1 MAVLTVDSLTG
12 CSSIPSFMGGSADT
26 PANPTISNFWQ
37 TSAPTS
43 WTKVTTWNDTSL
55 KLIGSSAGIP
65 LTTGGTL
72 PFSQTFTNRSV
83 GPGNSG
89 SQNLVGTQIT
99 QATISASA
107 STGDMQQFTTTTNNT
122 TIDGPQT
129 AAHAGHQFPYA
140 QNFQPNSA
148 SPSPSPTISIPATGT
163 PATTGNP
170 TVGAAAHSHPISAPH
185 THPVTIVQHSHNSS
199 PTAQGSHLHAYS
211 GSYDFSVS
219 YVDIIL
225 ATKD

>member
-1 MAVLTVDSLTG
+1 MAILTVDSLTG

-26 PANPTISNFWQ
+26 PSNPTISTFWQ

-99 QATISASA
+99 QATISAPA
-107 STGDMQQFTTTTNNT
+107 STGDMQQFTTTTSNT

-129 AAHAGHQFPYA
+129 AAHAGHAFPVAQTA
-140 QNFQPNSA
+140 QNSTATSPAPVIGCAMQP
-148 SPSPSPTISIPATGT
+148 GT
-163 PATTGNP
+163 ATTGNP
-170 TVGAAAHSHPISAPH
+170 SVTAAAHNHPISAPH